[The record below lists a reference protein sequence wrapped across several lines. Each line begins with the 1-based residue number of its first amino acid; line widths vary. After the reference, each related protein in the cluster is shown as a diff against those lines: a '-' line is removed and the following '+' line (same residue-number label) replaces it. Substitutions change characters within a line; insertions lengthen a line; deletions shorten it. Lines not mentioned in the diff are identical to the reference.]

1 MTAIKRPLS
10 GAALLCLSLC
20 LSACAGKPL
29 VRTETVYVDRPV
41 SVAVDARLTAGV
53 PEAVLPARAKN
64 DDLAG
69 YGESMKCRLVAA
81 NCQLEK
87 IEDAQPGDPRHAA
100 RWCER
105 YRAACGGEK

>member
-10 GAALLCLSLC
+10 GAAPLFLLLSLT
-20 LSACAGKPL
+20 ACAGKPL

-69 YGESMKCRLVAA
+69 FGESMKCRLIAA
-81 NCQLEK
+81 NYQLEK
-87 IEDAQPGDPRHAA
+87 IEDAQPGDPRHAV

-105 YRAACGGEK
+105 YASVCGGAR

>member
-1 MTAIKRPLS
+1 MFPL
-10 GAALLCLSLC
+10 LLLT
-20 LSACAGKPL
+20 ACAGKPL

-64 DDLAG
+64 DDMAG
-69 YGESMKCRLVAA
+69 FGESMKCRLIAV

-87 IEDAQPGDPRHAA
+87 IEDAQPGDPRHAV

-105 YRAACGGEK
+105 YAAVCGGAR

>member
-10 GAALLCLSLC
+10 GAAPLFLLLSLT
-20 LSACAGKPL
+20 ACAGKPL

-64 DDLAG
+64 DALAG
-69 YGESMKCRLVAA
+69 YGESMKCRLISA

-87 IEDAQPGDPRHAA
+87 IEDAQPGDPRHAV

-105 YRAACGGEK
+105 YASVCGGAR